1 NPLMEEVGNETA
13 LTLGSEQIAII
24 KNEGNWYGVLVNWNN
39 PKVLF
44 ANFGSSLENVPAI
57 SEIPMSVPINRPR
70 GVKLI
75 KDGHNFI
82 ALIGNTGA
90 SLTRLNFGNSMTNAP
105 VADNIVVSGSSG
117 LFGLSHIKDCD
128 NNHVFLSSYN
138 GSIFRLDFGDDLLNT
153 PNIHNLT
160 LSSTSTNPIKIE
172 VVKEGENYHALMVTT
187 AGKLIRLDI
196 GDVVTNNEPDVV
208 DLGTFSELNNT
219 YGLSLQ
225 KYSSIYV
232 AHTIAYADR
241 VLRRI
246 EFKSPCHTSFPY
258 SDKNEPTDVSYSTP
272 GTYDITLTDR
282 KSVV

>member
-1 NPLMEEVGNETA
+1 MYKKLTIVISSLWIFFNTANGQCPAIDLLISNSVCLGENLEISNVSIEGVTYEWDFCSKDMLATPDLSSVVTVSGGSTTTGITHILDDETWYGFVVSRENGKLFRLEYGHSLLNNPLMEEVGNETA

-117 LFGLSHIKDCD
+117 LFGLSHI
-128 NNHVFLSSYN
+128 
-138 GSIFRLDFGDDLLNT
+138 
-153 PNIHNLT
+153 
-160 LSSTSTNPIKIE
+160 
-172 VVKEGENYHALMVTT
+172 
-187 AGKLIRLDI
+187 
-196 GDVVTNNEPDVV
+196 
-208 DLGTFSELNNT
+208 
-219 YGLSLQ
+219 
-225 KYSSIYV
+225 
-232 AHTIAYADR
+232 
-241 VLRRI
+241 
-246 EFKSPCHTSFPY
+246 
-258 SDKNEPTDVSYSTP
+258 
-272 GTYDITLTDR
+272 
-282 KSVV
+282 